1 MSVVLGKVN
10 SEEFMFK
17 FDLNVLNE
25 LSKVDRILALAEIN
39 VELEKLDVE
48 GRVVWALDN
57 LFGEYVFFFSFGI

>member
-1 MSVVLGKVN
+1 
-10 SEEFMFK
+10 MFK